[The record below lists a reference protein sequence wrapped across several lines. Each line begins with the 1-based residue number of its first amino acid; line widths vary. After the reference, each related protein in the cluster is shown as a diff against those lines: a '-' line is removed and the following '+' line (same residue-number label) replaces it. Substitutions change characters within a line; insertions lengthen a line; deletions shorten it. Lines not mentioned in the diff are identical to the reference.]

1 MPAPRRRTR
10 KATPVEPT
18 PPPSVPSAARK
29 REQGSAYHEEMF
41 SDGSVRPVRNV
52 TRRER
57 ESDQALSDFFGVTPG
72 LSPAA
77 NVRTMESVL
86 ASLVSKMDISL
97 AEHAPEVLKEAW
109 LRAVGPFLATKAEL
123 LSIAN
128 KQARIRTSH
137 PAVRFELMRQKAGI
151 IRALNAALGEGC
163 VKNVQ
168 IVHG

>member
-1 MPAPRRRTR
+1 M
-10 KATPVEPT
+10 EPM
-18 PPPSVPSAARK
+18 PPPPVPGRRK
-29 REQGSAYHEEMF
+29 PTGLYHEEMF
-41 SDGSVRPVRNV
+41 SDGSVRPVRNMS
-52 TRRER
+52 RSER
-57 ESDQALSDFFGVTPG
+57 ESGQALSDFFGVAPG

-97 AEHAPEVLKEAW
+97 AEHAPEVLAEAW
-109 LRAVGPFLATKAEL
+109 QRAVGPFLATRAEL

-151 IRALNAALGEGC
+151 IRALNATLGEGC

>member
-1 MPAPRRRTR
+1 MPAPRRRIR
-10 KATPVEPT
+10 KAAPVEPA
-18 PPPSVPSAARK
+18 PPPAAPPASKR
-29 REQGSAYHEEMF
+29 REQGSLYHEEMF

-52 TRRER
+52 NRSER
-57 ESDQALSDFFGVTPG
+57 ESGQALSDFFGVVTG

-97 AEHAPEVLKEAW
+97 AEHAPEVLADAW
-109 LRAVGPFLATKAEL
+109 KRAVGPFLATKAEL

-137 PAVRFELMRQKAGI
+137 PAVRFELMRQKAAI